1 MDLPWIIL
9 LSVKVIL
16 FTLYIQQD
24 KDEDEIQTE
33 SNFVPLTGQL
43 R

>member
-33 SNFVPLTGQL
+33 SNFVPLTDQL